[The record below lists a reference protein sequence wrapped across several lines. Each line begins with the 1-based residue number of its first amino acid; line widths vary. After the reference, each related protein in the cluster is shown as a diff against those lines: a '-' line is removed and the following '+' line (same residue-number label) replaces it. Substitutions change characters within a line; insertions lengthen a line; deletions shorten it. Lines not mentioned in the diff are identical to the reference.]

1 MASII
6 PRRNRFCVVYPYI
19 DAHGKKHQKW
29 ETCLTMEDAKKRK
42 TEIEYSQIT
51 GSFTIPKCSTIA
63 ELLDE
68 YVDLYGK
75 TKWSISM
82 YSSNTGL
89 IRNYIKPIIGK
100 LKLNEVTSRS
110 LEQFYKT
117 LQKTPA
123 VQQMCKKKYSKE
135 VSFVTCATIK
145 KIHNLLRSAFTQAEK
160 WDLIE
165 KNPAH
170 YATVPT
176 HEPKEREIWDA
187 PTLFKAIECCND
199 PRLKLCLNLAFACS
213 LRIGE
218 LLGLTWDCV
227 DITDESIATG
237 KASIFISKEL
247 QRVKKSIMSTLES
260 KDVIFTF
267 PEQGIKNST
276 TLVLKKPKT
285 ATSIRKVFL
294 PKTVAEMLVAWKMEQ
309 DAIIQALGK
318 EYMNFNLVIATP
330 VGMPT
335 ESSVIRRAMK
345 DLIKENDLPPV
356 VFHSLRHSSIT
367 YKLKLTGGDIKAVQG
382 DSGHAQAAMVTDQYS
397 HILDDN
403 RRTNAELIEKA
414 FYAGKGYEPEDL
426 SGGKKEDEKKRDDQ
440 ESMNTEQLAKLLAN
454 PEVLNMLKVIS
465 QSIIS

>member
-1 MASII
+1 MASIV
-6 PRRNRFCVVYPYI
+6 PRKKKFCVVYPYI
-19 DAHGKKHQKW
+19 DAKGKKHQKW
-29 ETCLTMEDAKKRK
+29 ETFRTLEDAKKRK
-42 TEIEYSQIT
+42 TEIEYSQMT
-51 GSFTIPKCSTIA
+51 GSFTIPNCSTIA

-82 YSSNTGL
+82 FNSNTAL

-110 LEQFYKT
+110 LEQYYKV

-123 VQQMCKKKYSKE
+123 VHQMCQKKYSKE
-135 VSFVTCATIK
+135 TSFVTNATIK

-170 YATVPT
+170 YATVPK
-176 HEPKEREIWDA
+176 HEPKERKIWDA

-199 PRLKLCLNLAFACS
+199 PRLKLSLNLAFSCS

-218 LLGLTWDCV
+218 LLALTWDCV
-227 DITDESIATG
+227 DISDESIATG
-237 KASIFISKEL
+237 KASIFINKEL
-247 QRVKKSIMSTLES
+247 QRVKKATMKTLES
-260 KDVIFTF
+260 KDILFTF
-267 PEQGIKNST
+267 PEQGINNST

-285 ATSIRKVFL
+285 ATSTRKVFL

-309 DAIIQALGK
+309 DATIKALGD
-318 EYMNFNLVIATP
+318 EYMQFNLVIP
-330 VGMPT
+330 NSVGMPT
-335 ESSVIRRAMK
+335 ESSVIRKALK

-367 YKLKLTGGDIKAVQG
+367 YKLKLTRGDIKAVQG
-382 DSGHAQAAMVTDQYS
+382 DSGHAQASMVTDQYS
-397 HILDDN
+397 HILDEN
-403 RRTNAELIEKA
+403 RRINAELIEKA
-414 FYAGKGYEPEDL
+414 FYAGKGSEPDIPSDCKKTDEESTDEQETLDPTKLVKIL
-426 SGGKKEDEKKRDDQ
+426 S
-440 ESMNTEQLAKLLAN
+440 N
-454 PEVLNMLKVIS
+454 PDVLNMLKVIS
-465 QSIIS
+465 KSVS

>member
-6 PRRNRFCVVYPYI
+6 PRRNRFCVVYAYT
-19 DAHGKKHQKW
+19 DASGKKRQKW
-29 ETCLTMEDAKKRK
+29 ETYPTMEDAKKRK
-42 TEIEYSQIT
+42 TEIEYNQMT
-51 GSFTIPKCSTIA
+51 GSFTIPECSTIS

-68 YVDLYGK
+68 YVELYGK

-82 YSSNTGL
+82 YTSNTGL

-110 LEQFYKT
+110 LEQYYKT

-135 VSFVTCATIK
+135 TAFVTTATIK

-170 YATVPT
+170 YATLPK
-176 HEPKEREIWDA
+176 HEPKERQIWDA

-199 PRLKLCLNLAFACS
+199 PRLKLCLNLAFSCS

-218 LLGLTWDCV
+218 LLALTWDCV

-237 KASIFISKEL
+237 KASIFINKEL
-247 QRVKKSIMSTLES
+247 QRVKKATMNTLES
-260 KDVIFTF
+260 RDIIFTF
-267 PEQGIKNST
+267 PEQGIKNT
-276 TLVLKKPKT
+276 TALVLKKPKT
-285 ATSIRKVFL
+285 ATSTRKVFL
-294 PKTVAEMLVAWKMEQ
+294 PKTVAEMLVAWKLDQ
-309 DAIIQALGK
+309 DATIQALGN

-330 VGMPT
+330 MGMPT
-335 ESSVIRRAMK
+335 ESSVIHKAMK
-345 DLIKENDLPPV
+345 DMIEENNLPPV

-367 YKLKLTGGDIKAVQG
+367 YKL
-382 DSGHAQAAMVTDQYS
+382 
-397 HILDDN
+397 
-403 RRTNAELIEKA
+403 
-414 FYAGKGYEPEDL
+414 
-426 SGGKKEDEKKRDDQ
+426 
-440 ESMNTEQLAKLLAN
+440 
-454 PEVLNMLKVIS
+454 
-465 QSIIS
+465 